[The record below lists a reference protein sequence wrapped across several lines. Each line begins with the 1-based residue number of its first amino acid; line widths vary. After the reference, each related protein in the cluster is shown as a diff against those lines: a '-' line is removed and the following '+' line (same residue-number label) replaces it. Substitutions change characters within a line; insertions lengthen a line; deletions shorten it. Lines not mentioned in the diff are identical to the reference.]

1 MAYNVNMKK
10 KENII
15 TQVDYT
21 LYEPGYQ
28 LKLPFATDILIPN
41 DDPVRLLNAIVERMD
56 ISEIMHSYSRYGRI
70 EYSPRTLLKILLYGY
85 VRNIYSSRKLEQ
97 ACRENINFMYLL
109 EDHPAPDHNTINRF
123 RSKYLLGHET
133 GLLEQMTA
141 MLMEW
146 GFVSM
151 ESVFI
156 DGTKIEANANRYT
169 FVWKSRVLKNKEK
182 LEEKIRSEVPGIVE
196 ELSVKWWIPETVK
209 VHHLKK
215 LRKKLYAQAEAADL
229 VFVHGKGCRKA
240 PLQRAIETVE
250 DWIERLKKYTK
261 DLHICGDR
269 NSYCKTDHNA
279 TFMHMK
285 EDHMLNGQ
293 LKPGYNVNVA
303 TSEEFIIG
311 NYISADRNDVHTMI
325 PFMKKLKKYPIENVV
340 VDSGY
345 ESEENY
351 CYFETLKHIELY
363 VKPAN
368 HEQKKKRKYR
378 TDISRR
384 ENMGY
389 DPAKD
394 CYICAQG
401 KELTAD
407 FVKNTESKTGLA
419 IETTVYSCKECNGC
433 PLKEKCIKAG
443 RSKKPLSERNKVL
456 YVSKR
461 FQAQREEMEAK
472 ITSEKGVLL
481 RVNRSI
487 QAEGA
492 FAMIKEDMNFRR
504 FMLRS
509 TVKVEVEWTIL
520 SMAYNILKLHHKIK
534 KRRLGTGLVIPKG
547 FPAGL

>member
-1 MAYNVNMKK
+1 MAYNVNMRK

-133 GLLEQMTA
+133 GLLEQMTS

-250 DWIERLKKYTK
+250 DWCNL
-261 DLHICGDR
+261 R
-269 NSYCKTDHNA
+269 NVTD
-279 TFMHMK
+279 
-285 EDHMLNGQ
+285 
-293 LKPGYNVNVA
+293 
-303 TSEEFIIG
+303 
-311 NYISADRNDVHTMI
+311 
-325 PFMKKLKKYPIENVV
+325 
-340 VDSGY
+340 VD
-345 ESEENY
+345 
-351 CYFETLKHIELY
+351 
-363 VKPAN
+363 
-368 HEQKKKRKYR
+368 
-378 TDISRR
+378 
-384 ENMGY
+384 
-389 DPAKD
+389 
-394 CYICAQG
+394 
-401 KELTAD
+401 
-407 FVKNTESKTGLA
+407 
-419 IETTVYSCKECNGC
+419 
-433 PLKEKCIKAG
+433 
-443 RSKKPLSERNKVL
+443 
-456 YVSKR
+456 
-461 FQAQREEMEAK
+461 
-472 ITSEKGVLL
+472 
-481 RVNRSI
+481 
-487 QAEGA
+487 A
-492 FAMIKEDMNFRR
+492 F
-504 FMLRS
+504 
-509 TVKVEVEWTIL
+509 
-520 SMAYNILKLHHKIK
+520 
-534 KRRLGTGLVIPKG
+534 
-547 FPAGL
+547 